1 MARRAQRDA
10 AAGGRVK
17 LAKGRM
23 LGQMQLAVFVLQP
36 ARSCFVVY
44 VCVCFFFHRLVELVD
59 RGFLPPSQAIYA
71 TLPSEPTFSRRRV
84 CCQLWRVTIVVD
96 TIDDSANIIKQH

>member
-36 ARSCFVVY
+36 ARSCFVVC
-44 VCVCFFFHRLVELVD
+44 VCVFF
-59 RGFLPPSQAIYA
+59 S
-71 TLPSEPTFSRRRV
+71 PTGR
-84 CCQLWRVTIVVD
+84 IGG
-96 TIDDSANIIKQH
+96 